1 MFRIHIMVSGKVQ
14 KVWFRKYTQDKATE
28 LGITGWVK
36 NLFNNAV
43 EIIAEGDMDSLTEL
57 TGWLQN
63 GPPLAEVRK
72 LSIEWHQS
80 ENMFESFEIIR

>member
-14 KVWFRKYTQDKATE
+14 KVWFRKYTQVKATE

-57 TGWLQN
+57 TGWLQD
-63 GPPLAEVRK
+63 GPPLAEVQK
-72 LSIEWHQS
+72 LSIEWQQS